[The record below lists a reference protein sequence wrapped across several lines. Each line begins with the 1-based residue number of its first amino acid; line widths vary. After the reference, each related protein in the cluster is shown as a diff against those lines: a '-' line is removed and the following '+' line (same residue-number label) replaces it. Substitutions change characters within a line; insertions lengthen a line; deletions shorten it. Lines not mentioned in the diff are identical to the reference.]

1 MGGVKMSNGQ
11 MLDELRQI
19 ATGEARLSQKAMS
32 QLTLAAI
39 AEVILSQQALEAKLN
54 ALLANPLVRLG
65 GTIQAQ
71 PKKAAM
77 LGLLLLALFN
87 SLGFLS
93 EFWRPM
99 LRAALLG
106 LGFPAELMEVLP

>member
-1 MGGVKMSNGQ
+1 MSNGQ
-11 MLDELRQI
+11 MLEELRKI

-71 PKKAAM
+71 PKRAAA
-77 LGLLLLALFN
+77 LGLLLLALVN
-87 SLGFLS
+87 GLGVLS
-93 EFWRPM
+93 DYGRPV
-99 LRAALLG
+99 LRAVFLALG
-106 LGFPAELMEVLP
+106 LPDEVMEGLP